1 FFVTRSI
8 TNTTRQNWGI
18 SCPGDKLN
26 RVMKARARGEYG
38 HRNPTL
44 NGYSNRAKK
53 PVGASAGRIS
63 PATIVT
69 ALSGSPANSL
79 NSFTS
84 ASSTI
89 ALFTSDDMMN
99 SSRFKLFLSRL
110 NLRTSKPLL
119 LFLAMDFNRMKQG
132 TRDYL

>member
-53 PVGASAGRIS
+53 PDGASAGRIS

-79 NSFTS
+79 NSPTS
-84 ASSTI
+84 TSSTI
-89 ALFTSDDMMN
+89 TLLTSDDMLKPN
-99 SSRFKLFLSRL
+99 RAKLFLRRT
-110 NLRTSKPLL
+110 NLKISKPVL
-119 LFLAMDFNRMKQG
+119 LFLA
-132 TRDYL
+132 